1 MAELINLTAEP
12 RVNVGFGVKALR
24 RTGKVPAVVY
34 GHRIAPT
41 HIQLDD
47 KEVSTALRK
56 SGRNSLITL
65 NVVGSGPKMV
75 LAREI
80 QRNAIKRTLIHIDF
94 YEVSMNE
101 TIRTQIRVILEGVPA
116 EVKGGTGVLLQELPL
131 VDIECLPSQLFN
143 SVTLDISGMKIDD
156 VIRVKDL
163 VVPEGVQ
170 VHHDPETEVVRIGR
184 FVETKEEEVVAET
197 SDVEVIEKGKKE
209 DEAVEEKKK

>member
-101 TIRTQIRVILEGVPA
+101 TIRTQIRVILEGVPT

>member
-1 MAELINLTAEP
+1 MADQINLTAEP
-12 RVNVGFGVKALR
+12 RVSVGFGVKALR

-47 KEVSTALRK
+47 REVSNALRK

-65 NVVGSGPKMV
+65 NVLGSSPKMV

-80 QRNAIKRTLIHIDF
+80 QRNPIKRTLIHIDF

-116 EVKGGTGVLLQELPL
+116 EVKAGTGVLLQELPL
-131 VDIECLPSQLFN
+131 VEIECLPSQLFN
-143 SVTLDISGMKIDD
+143 SITLDISNMKIDD
-156 VIRVKDL
+156 AIRIKDL
-163 VVPEGVQ
+163 VMPEGVQ
-170 VHHDPETEVVRIGR
+170 IHHDPEIEVVRIGR
-184 FVETKEEEVVAET
+184 FVETKEEEVVADT
-197 SDVEVIEKGKKE
+197 SEVEVIEKGKKE
-209 DEAVEEKKK
+209 EEVADEKKK

>member
-12 RVNVGFGVKALR
+12 RVSVGFGVKALR
-24 RTGKVPAVVY
+24 RSGKVPAVIY

-41 HIQLDD
+41 HIQLEDR
-47 KEVSTALRK
+47 EVSNALRK
-56 SGRNSLITL
+56 AGRNTLITL
-65 NVVGSGPKMV
+65 NVAGSGPKMV

-80 QRNAIKRTLIHIDF
+80 QRNAIKRTLVHIDF

-101 TIRTQIRVILEGVPA
+101 TIRTQIRIILEGVPP
-116 EVKGGTGVLLQELPL
+116 EVKAGTGVLLQELPL

-143 SVTLDISGMKIDD
+143 SITLDIANLKIDD
-156 VIRVKDL
+156 VIRIKDL

-170 VHHDPETEVVRIGR
+170 VHHDPEAEVVRLSR

-197 SDVEVIEKGKKE
+197 SDVEVIEKGKK
-209 DEAVEEKKK
+209 DEEAADEKKK